1 MLRMRQAGMAAV
13 TVALVASVLW
23 PPVSLANSNSS
34 VPSNPTSV
42 RELILSDRSEAA
54 ETAWKQVVKEA
65 LAHED
70 KGASLIGP
78 CLELGELAYNRDMLN
93 LTRAINKTGLDLAQK
108 LGPQHAREEVL
119 FTQDL
124 AASDLLLSKFAQA
137 KSTFAKALKVGEV
150 KLGASDTVL
159 VRSLTALAYIAHRDG
174 NATESTTLLDR
185 AESICS
191 RSTPTPYSGLVR
203 TLRARADFAFAAGQG
218 EVAKAAYDS
227 ALAVSRRYLVQPSP
241 HTALLLASLSNL
253 ALNAGRFDDAHDL
266 ASEARQLFL
275 QIGMVGMV
283 REIDERLA
291 YAKKRRDGPQYDS
304 KYVQGQYFTIGR
316 KGDNQVWLCASK
328 GATVDL
334 LVYIT
339 NGSDHSVTIMPEQIR
354 VESILGKGDKQT
366 RQQMK
371 TYSASQYESKLRNAN
386 AWRLALAGFASSMAN
401 QPQPKATSVSGGYY
415 GNSSGSYG
423 SNTYSGS
430 YYGTITE
437 YPNTKDYAD
446 ARARTNA
453 QMSHLQGQLETSFD
467 QMTQNL
473 MRSHTLDPQSF
484 YGGVVHAQK
493 WTDDYVVTIPF
504 DGEEYEYFFT
514 FKKR

>member
-1 MLRMRQAGMAAV
+1 MLTMRQVCVAALTAAFAAGVFSTPA
-13 TVALVASVLW
+13 
-23 PPVSLANSNSS
+23 SLAGSNSS
-34 VPSNPTSV
+34 APSNEASV
-42 RELILSDRSEAA
+42 RELILSDRSKEAEA
-54 ETAWKQVVKEA
+54 AWKQVVKEA
-65 LAHED
+65 LTHED
-70 KGASLIGP
+70 KGATLIGT
-78 CLELGELAYNRDMLN
+78 CLNLGELAYNRDMLT

-108 LGPQHAREEVL
+108 LGPDHSREEVL
-119 FTQDL
+119 FTQGL
-124 AASDLLLSKFAQA
+124 AATDMLSNKFAQA
-137 KSTFAKALKVGEV
+137 MATHAKALKVGEA

-159 VRSLTALAYIAHRDG
+159 VRSLTALAYIEHRDG
-174 NATESTTLLDR
+174 NAAESAKLLDR
-185 AESICS
+185 AESICN

-203 TLRARADFAFAAGQG
+203 TLRARADFAFEAGQA

-241 HTALLLASLSNL
+241 QTAVILASLSDL
-253 ALNAGRFDDAHDL
+253 ALNGKRFADAYDL

-275 QIGMVGMV
+275 QVGMVGMV
-283 REIDERLA
+283 SENDERIA

-316 KGDNQVWLCASK
+316 KGDNQVWLCAEKSS
-328 GATVDL
+328 TVDL

-401 QPQPKATSVSGGYY
+401 QPQPKTTSVSGGYY

-437 YPNTKDYAD
+437 YPNAKDHAD
-446 ARARTNA
+446 AQARTIA
-453 QMSHLQGQLETSFD
+453 QVSHLQGQLETSFA

-504 DGEEYEYFFT
+504 DGEE
-514 FKKR
+514 